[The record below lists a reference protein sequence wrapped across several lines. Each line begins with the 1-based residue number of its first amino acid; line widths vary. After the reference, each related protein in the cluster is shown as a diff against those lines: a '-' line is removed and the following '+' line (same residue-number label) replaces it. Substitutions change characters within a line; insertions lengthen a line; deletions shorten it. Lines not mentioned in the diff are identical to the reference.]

1 MRVNPKILSL
11 HSIAHVKHLSC
22 AIRTSFSMVLG
33 IEPKAS
39 HMLGG
44 CSTTDATP
52 QPDIISEGHYG
63 ERTKQ
68 KTVGPSGV
76 AAGSLE
82 F

>member
-1 MRVNPKILSL
+1 
-11 HSIAHVKHLSC
+11 
-22 AIRTSFSMVLG
+22 MVLG